1 MTGRE
6 RLAWVLLGLAA
17 LAVYLPGLDRPLRD
31 AEAKY
36 AQVPREML
44 ETGDWLTPRLDGAR
58 YYVKPP
64 LGYWPTAALFAV
76 AGPSEAAAR
85 LTNVASALVA
95 AFLIGLLARRLFGP
109 TPGLLSGALFLL
121 TTEVYVYCLDAG
133 LEFWLIACQVLA
145 FLFLWRGS
153 LFGFHAALGL
163 GFLVKGLPGVLIP
176 LAAAALADPR
186 RAMRLLHPRGLA
198 GLALVAG
205 PWLAW
210 MAFQHPDFFEV
221 FVVNEHLRR
230 FTGRMASNDALFPTG
245 LWLVLVAA
253 EFFPWILHL
262 PGAGRE
268 LARMVRANAVAR
280 EKAVFLGAWAALP
293 LVLYALSRSK
303 VDFYGLEIYPPL
315 LIGVAVPLAD
325 LLGER
330 RFASGRRWALPWL
343 GVSGVAA
350 TCLLVLL
357 LARNADWF
365 LALEIPSPPAAAVFL
380 SSASVLGLG
389 AGLAFLRERPRL
401 ALGAVALLCAVLFQV
416 QRVTFEAGFEH
427 SSMKFAAD
435 LLEGRLREGD
445 LLISDERSEFEHV
458 AALAWYTGRPV
469 QMLRDRESSIMHF
482 IEPDRNALCMDE
494 PELVA
499 EVCGGRT
506 TYLVA
511 ETEPTPARLA
521 ELGLDGHSLGSAS
534 DRSLFA
540 LACAP

>member
-1 MTGRE
+1 
-6 RLAWVLLGLAA
+6 

-76 AGPSEAAAR
+76 VGPSEAAAR

-95 AFLIGLLARRLFGP
+95 ALLIGLLARRLFGP

-163 GFLVKGLPGVLIP
+163 GFLVKGLPGVVIP

-186 RAMRLLHPRGLA
+186 RAMRLLHPSGLA
-198 GLALVAG
+198 GLALIVG

-210 MAFQHPDFFEV
+210 MTLQHPDFFDV

-230 FTGRMASNDALFPTG
+230 FAGRMISNDALFPTW
-245 LWLVLVAA
+245 LWLVLVTA

-280 EKAVFLGAWAALP
+280 EKAVFLGAWAAVP
-293 LVLYALSRSK
+293 LVLYALSRSTCWANAASRPGGAGP
-303 VDFYGLEIYPPL
+303 FRGWESR
-315 LIGVAVPLAD
+315 AS
-325 LLGER
+325 R
-330 RFASGRRWALPWL
+330 RPACWCCCWPTTPTGSSPWKFRRCRRPRSSCPRRACSGWA
-343 GVSGVAA
+343 
-350 TCLLVLL
+350 
-357 LARNADWF
+357 
-365 LALEIPSPPAAAVFL
+365 PAWP
-380 SSASVLGLG
+380 SSASARGWPW
-389 AGLAFLRERPRL
+389 APWPCSAR
-401 ALGAVALLCAVLFQV
+401 C
-416 QRVTFEAGFEH
+416 
-427 SSMKFAAD
+427 SS
-435 LLEGRLREGD
+435 RC
-445 LLISDERSEFEHV
+445 SV
-458 AALAWYTGRPV
+458 
-469 QMLRDRESSIMHF
+469 
-482 IEPDRNALCMDE
+482 
-494 PELVA
+494 
-499 EVCGGRT
+499 
-506 TYLVA
+506 
-511 ETEPTPARLA
+511 
-521 ELGLDGHSLGSAS
+521 
-534 DRSLFA
+534 
-540 LACAP
+540 